1 MDDKKTTSTGGGCT
15 HNCSSCA
22 PGTCDTD
29 NKSINF
35 FGTLGNISDKIDEVG
50 DDEIMKML
58 EDAVAEWDDPE
69 SKAAK

>member
-1 MDDKKTTSTGGGCT
+1 MSNPTTDAAGGCT

-29 NKSINF
+29 KKGINF
-35 FGTLGNISDKIDEVG
+35 FGTLGNISEKTTELG

-58 EDAVAEWDDPE
+58 SDAVSEWGDPDSDD
-69 SKAAK
+69 